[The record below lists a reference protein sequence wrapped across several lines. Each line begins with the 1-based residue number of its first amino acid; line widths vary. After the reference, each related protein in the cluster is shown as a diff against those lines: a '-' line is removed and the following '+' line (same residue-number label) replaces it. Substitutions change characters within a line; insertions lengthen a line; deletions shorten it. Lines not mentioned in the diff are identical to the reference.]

1 MNTIVKKNAEPVA
14 PARPVAVAVEC
25 EREYIRPVVDIRQT
39 QEGYIL
45 EAELPGVNKD
55 GVSVRLEGNLLTVE
69 GRRLAPAMQE
79 SEFFHRESSDADFRR
94 VFELDP
100 AIEAEK
106 ISARMEQGILTLT
119 LPKAEAAK
127 PRKIAVA

>member
-1 MNTIVKKNAEPVA
+1 MNTIVKKNAEPAA
-14 PARPVAVAVEC
+14 PAQPVAVEC
-25 EREYIRPVVDIRQT
+25 EREYIRPVVDIYQT
-39 QEGYIL
+39 QDGYVL

-55 GVSVRLEGNLLTVE
+55 GVSIHLEGNLLTVE
-69 GRRLAPAMQE
+69 GRRSAPALPE
-79 SEFFHRESSDADFRR
+79 SEFCYRESSAADFRR

-100 AIEAEK
+100 AIEAGK

-127 PRKIAVA
+127 PHKIAVA

>member
-1 MNTIVKKNAEPVA
+1 MNTIVKRIQNRRPRPSPSPSSASANTSVRWSTFTRPRTATSWKRNC
-14 PARPVAVAVEC
+14 PAS
-25 EREYIRPVVDIRQT
+25 T
-39 QEGYIL
+39 
-45 EAELPGVNKD
+45 KT
-55 GVSVRLEGNLLTVE
+55 GVSVQLEGNLLTVE
-69 GRRLAPAMQE
+69 GRRSAPALPE
-79 SEFFHRESSDADFRR
+79 NEFFYRESSAADFRR

-100 AIEAEK
+100 AIEAAK

>member
-1 MNTIVKKNAEPVA
+1 MNTVVNHLEKAA
-14 PARPVAVAVEC
+14 PAQPAAVEC
-25 EREYIRPVVDIRQT
+25 EREYIRPAVNIYET
-39 QEGYIL
+39 QEGYVL

-55 GVSVRLEGNLLTVE
+55 GLSVHLEGHLLTVE
-69 GRRLAPAMQE
+69 GRRPAPALPE
-79 SEFFHRESSDADFRR
+79 SGLFYRESSAADFRR

-100 AIEAEK
+100 AIESAN

>member
-14 PARPVAVAVEC
+14 PAQPVAVEC
-25 EREYIRPVVDIRQT
+25 EREYIRPAVNIYQT
-39 QEGYIL
+39 PEGYVL
-45 EAELPGVNKD
+45 EAELPGVNKE
-55 GVSVRLEGNLLTVE
+55 GVSVHLEGNLLTVE
-69 GRRLAPAMQE
+69 GRRLAPALPE
-79 SEFFHRESSDADFRR
+79 SEFSYRESSPADFRR

-100 AIEAEK
+100 AIEAAK

-119 LPKAEAAK
+119 LPKADAAK

>member
-1 MNTIVKKNAEPVA
+1 MNTIVKKNAVPAAVA
-14 PARPVAVAVEC
+14 QPVAVEC
-25 EREYIRPVVDIRQT
+25 EREYIRPVVDIHQT
-39 QEGYIL
+39 QDGYIL

-55 GVSVRLEGNLLTVE
+55 GLSINLEGNLLTVE
-69 GRRLAPAMQE
+69 GRRSAPALPE
-79 SEFFHRESSDADFRR
+79 SEFFYRESSAADFRR

-100 AIEAEK
+100 AIDTAK

-119 LPKAEAAK
+119 LPKVEAAK

>member
-1 MNTIVKKNAEPVA
+1 MNTIVKKNVEQAA
-14 PARPVAVAVEC
+14 PAQPAAVER
-25 EREYIRPVVDIRQT
+25 EREYIRPVVDIYQT
-39 QEGYIL
+39 REGYVL
-45 EAELPGVNKD
+45 EAELPGVSKD
-55 GVSVRLEGNLLTVE
+55 GVSIQLEGNLLTVE
-69 GRRLAPAMQE
+69 GRRTAPALPE
-79 SEFFHRESSDADFRR
+79 SEFFYRESSAADFRR

-100 AIEAEK
+100 AIDAGK

>member
-1 MNTIVKKNAEPVA
+1 MNTIVSNNTEQAA
-14 PARPVAVAVEC
+14 PAQPAAVAA
-25 EREYIRPVVDIRQT
+25 EREYIRPVVNIYET
-39 QEGYIL
+39 QEGYVL

-55 GVSVRLEGNLLTVE
+55 GVSVLVEGTVLTVQ
-69 GRRLAPAMQE
+69 GRRAAPALPE
-79 SEFFHRESSDADFRR
+79 TGLSYRESSAADFRR

-100 AIEAEK
+100 VIEAEK

>member
-1 MNTIVKKNAEPVA
+1 MNTLVKKNTEPAAVA
-14 PARPVAVAVEC
+14 QPVAVEC
-25 EREYIRPVVDIRQT
+25 EREYIRPVVDIYQT
-39 QEGYIL
+39 QDGYVL

-55 GVSVRLEGNLLTVE
+55 GLSIHLEGNLLTVE
-69 GRRLAPAMQE
+69 GRRVAPALPE
-79 SEFFHRESSDADFRR
+79 SEFSYRESSAADFRR

-100 AIEAEK
+100 AIDAAK

-119 LPKAEAAK
+119 LPKVEAAK